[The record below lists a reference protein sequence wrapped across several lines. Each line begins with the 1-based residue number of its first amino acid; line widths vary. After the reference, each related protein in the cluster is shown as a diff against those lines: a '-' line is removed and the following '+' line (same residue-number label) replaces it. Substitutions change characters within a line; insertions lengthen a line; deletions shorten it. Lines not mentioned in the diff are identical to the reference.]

1 MESGSSSLYA
11 TRLTCFVIRNGP
23 NHKGSS
29 FLDLACVML
38 VFLLESNTM
47 SPA

>member
-11 TRLTCFVIRNGP
+11 TGLTCSVIRKGP

-29 FLDLACVML
+29 FLDPGCLML
-38 VFLLESNTM
+38 MFLLESNTM

>member
-11 TRLTCFVIRNGP
+11 TGLTYSIIHKGP

-29 FLDLACVML
+29 FLDPRCLML
-38 VFLLESNTM
+38 MFIMESNTM
-47 SPA
+47 SLA